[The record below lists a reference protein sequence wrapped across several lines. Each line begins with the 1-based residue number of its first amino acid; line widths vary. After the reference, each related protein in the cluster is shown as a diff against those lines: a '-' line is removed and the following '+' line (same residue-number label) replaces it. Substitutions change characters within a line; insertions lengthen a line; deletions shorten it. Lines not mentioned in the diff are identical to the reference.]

1 MMNIKKILWFSAGML
16 LLGVAFVGV
25 YLPGLPWST
34 PAVGAA
40 YCFARSSERMH
51 NWIYSHRIFGPF
63 LIGWQE
69 KKIFPTR
76 LKYVMLVTMS
86 SSLLVLWFTTGNI
99 NAIIGTGAFM
109 ALVAAWAWRFP
120 GSEKEHQRRVDAG
133 EKIGWLK

>member
-1 MMNIKKILWFSAGML
+1 MNIKKILWFSAGML
-16 LLGVAFVGV
+16 LLGVAFVGI

-63 LIGWQE
+63 LIGWKE

-76 LKYVMLVTMS
+76 LKYVMLATMS

-109 ALVAAWAWRFP
+109 ALVALWAWRYP
-120 GSEKEHQRRVDAG
+120 STVEEHAKRTKLGKR
-133 EKIGWLK
+133 IGWLK